1 MNKLFYGDNLEV
13 LREHIA
19 DESVDL
25 VYLDPPFNSKRAY
38 NIIFKDKEGK
48 FPPSQIQAFDDTWSW
63 SDDSEEAMWEM
74 SRQPYPPQLF
84 QTLEAFRK
92 ALGTTDMMAYLVMM
106 AIRLWELRRVMKDT
120 ASIYLHCDPTASH
133 YLKVVMDQVFGVA
146 NYRAEISWLSVTD
159 TGSSKARAKSFP
171 RMRDII
177 LLYTKSKDGL
187 FIPQYKPYS
196 EKYLKGKFTEENSKG
211 TYRWQVLKTYSDE
224 TFNRLKEE
232 GRLKKSP
239 NSKYWYYKQY
249 LSDSK
254 GVIIGNDWDD
264 IRPIGPSSVE
274 GLGYPT
280 QKPVALLD
288 RIISA
293 SSNEGDIVL
302 DPFCGCGTTIASA
315 EKLNRQWIGIDI
327 TPLSINLIEKRLNEH
342 FPDVRYELIGLPRDV
357 EGARKLASTRA
368 GKFEFENWFVT
379 ALGGQ
384 PFKSS
389 GGGDSGIDGFMF
401 FRDFEGKPHTVILSV
416 KGGSYSLSMVRDL
429 CRVVEREN
437 AAMGVLLALEPPTKG
452 MLSEASSAGRF
463 QLSAGGRTFPKVQIF
478 TVEDYFAGKRPD
490 LPDTSDTLKKAKP
503 ITKPQTKPELGI

>member
-19 DESVDL
+19 DSSVDL

-133 YLKVVMDQVFGVA
+133 YLKVIMDQIFGPTNYQNEIVWCYKSRPQPKNNFARKHDTILFYSKTDNHTFNWEEVARPLSEVTEKKYRLVDEDGRLYRLQGRGIKGSPIRSAKDVDPKWEETNPELVVRDYLDEKIGVA
-146 NYRAEISWLSVTD
+146 LEDWWIDINIINQA
-159 TGSSKARAKSFP
+159 AKE
-171 RMRDII
+171 R
-177 LLYTKSKDGL
+177 
-187 FIPQYKPYS
+187 
-196 EKYLKGKFTEENSKG
+196 
-211 TYRWQVLKTYSDE
+211 
-224 TFNRLKEE
+224 
-232 GRLKKSP
+232 
-239 NSKYWYYKQY
+239 
-249 LSDSK
+249 
-254 GVIIGNDWDD
+254 
-264 IRPIGPSSVE
+264 
-274 GLGYPT
+274 LGYPT
-280 QKPVALLD
+280 QKPTELLD

-315 EKLNRQWIGIDI
+315 EKLNRLWIGIDI
-327 TPLSINLIEKRLNEH
+327 TPLSINLIEKRLNEQ

-384 PFKSS
+384 PYKSS
-389 GGGDSGIDGFMF
+389 GGGDSGIDGFMY

-437 AAMGVLLALEPPTKG
+437 AAMGVLLVLEPPTKG
-452 MLSEASSAGRF
+452 MLSEAASAGRF
-463 QLSAGGRTFPKVQIF
+463 QLPGAPRTYPKVQIF

-490 LPDTSDTLKKAKP
+490 LPDVSDTLKKAKRIDKTP
-503 ITKPQTKPELGI
+503 DKPELGI